1 MVEDL
6 RVFRHVGFLFL
17 VAKHVNGYEGSMDNH
32 RTLYLP
38 EGVAHGFQTLTD
50 ECEVHYQMGRGYV
63 PEAARG
69 VRWNDPLFAI
79 EWPEPPVGD
88 RIISERDRSY
98 GEFAP

>member
-1 MVEDL
+1 MALDL
-6 RVFRHVGFLFL
+6 RPRSPTYLRWHAAEL
-17 VAKHVNGYEGSMDNH
+17 SMDNH

>member
-1 MVEDL
+1 
-6 RVFRHVGFLFL
+6 
-17 VAKHVNGYEGSMDNH
+17 MDN
-32 RTLYLP
+32 RRALYMP

-50 ECEVHYQMGRGYV
+50 ECEVHYQMGREYV

-69 VRWNDPLFAI
+69 VRWDDPLFAI

-98 GEFAP
+98 GEFVP